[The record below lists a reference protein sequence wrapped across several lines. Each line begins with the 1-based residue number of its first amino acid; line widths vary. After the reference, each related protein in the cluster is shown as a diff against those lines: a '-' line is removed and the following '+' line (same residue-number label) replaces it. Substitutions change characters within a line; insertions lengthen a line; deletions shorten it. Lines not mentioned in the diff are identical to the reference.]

1 MITKEQLM
9 NVLGAMNKKY
19 SNVDLVT
26 ITDRNNGMYAIYYAG
41 DHVLN
46 IRKDLFDDE
55 YLIKNG
61 LMKKQ
66 NDKNVNEEMTF
77 DSLENDVKRAFE
89 YLYDDMDYIEKYEFL
104 EGLVYQEVPAEVVD
118 AVKDTICEM
127 RDECDELSDMDDVI
141 TKIIEICAEEM
152 LHEYLDVNFG
162 DIDEAAK
169 FDDDENFRM
178 SRRIKHQRNDK
189 RERRDRKFNKNTKHI
204 KFDNILDDEFDDE
217 FEYRR

>member
-1 MITKEQLM
+1 
-9 NVLGAMNKKY
+9 VH
-19 SNVDLVT
+19 LVT
-26 ITDRNNGMYAIYYAG
+26 ITARDNDMYAIYYAG

-66 NDKNVNEEMTF
+66 TDKNGLMKKQTDKNVNEEMTF